1 MSAGGNTRRHH
12 PVVRIAA
19 VAACFAVLLVGMY
32 PFLRAMTQHGG
43 SDEDCY
49 VSDIEVIYR
58 QGAIYEVVG
67 TNYTDALT
75 RMNLPGTI
83 TEDMVGE
90 KVDIAPD
97 YGDVYSYAPLG
108 GRNGTAPA
116 ALYLLH
122 RTDEGH
128 EGEWWYLTF
137 SGFVAGDESG
147 HVEAETMLQ
156 VYGIQSA
163 DDIAAVCD
171 RRSGEQLLPPEA
183 FYDALLAS
191 SAWGREDFAERVGQ
205 HAECLCGSRGHPP
218 GDGLWPADQHDLLS
232 GDRFCQV
239 VRQLLPGGETAV
251 KGFCITEGGPCRAG
265 RALPYSCFFLSRKPL

>member
-1 MSAGGNTRRHH
+1 MKSEKLLEAMNDLPEELIAEANVRRRH
-12 PVVRIAA
+12 PLVRIAA
-19 VAACFAVLLVGMY
+19 VAACFVVLLVGMY
-32 PFLRAMTQHGG
+32 PFLRAMTEHGG
-43 SDEDCY
+43 SDDGCF
-49 VSDIEVIYR
+49 VSDRDVL
-58 QGAIYEVVG
+58 QLHGALYEIVG
-67 TNYTDALT
+67 THYETDLE
-75 RMNLPGTI
+75 RLHLPDAI

-90 KVDIAPD
+90 RVDTAPD
-97 YGDVYSYAPLG
+97 YGDVYAYVPLE

-128 EGEWWYLTF
+128 EGEWWYLAFT
-137 SGFVAGDESG
+137 GFVAGDESG

-191 SAWGREDFAERVGQ
+191 SAWGREDFAERVDSTLNAYAG
-205 HAECLCGSRGHPP
+205 AVGIRLETDCGLRTYMAYYPEIGFVKWFDSFYQVGK
-218 GDGLWPADQHDLLS
+218 LL
-232 GDRFCQV
+232 
-239 VRQLLPGGETAV
+239 
-251 KGFCITEGGPCRAG
+251 
-265 RALPYSCFFLSRKPL
+265 

>member
-1 MSAGGNTRRHH
+1 MKSEKLLEAMNDLPEELIAEANVRRRH
-12 PVVRIAA
+12 PLVRIAA
-19 VAACFAVLLVGMY
+19 VAACFVVLLVGMY
-32 PFLRAMTQHGG
+32 PFLRAMTEHGG

-67 TNYTDALT
+67 TNYASALE
-75 RMNLPGTI
+75 RLNLPDAI
-83 TEDMVGE
+83 TEDMIGE
-90 KVDIAPD
+90 RVDTAPD
-97 YGDVYSYAPLG
+97 YGDVYAYVPLE

-116 ALYLLH
+116 ALYLLR

-128 EGEWWYLTF
+128 EGEWWYLAFT
-137 SGFVAGDESG
+137 GFVAGDESG

-171 RRSGEQLLPPEA
+171 RRSGEQLLSLEA

-191 SAWGREDFAERVGQ
+191 SAWGREDFAERVDSTLNAYAG
-205 HAECLCGSRGHPP
+205 AVGIRLETDCGLRTNMTYYPEIGFVKWFDSFYQVGK
-218 GDGLWPADQHDLLS
+218 LL
-232 GDRFCQV
+232 
-239 VRQLLPGGETAV
+239 
-251 KGFCITEGGPCRAG
+251 
-265 RALPYSCFFLSRKPL
+265 

>member
-1 MSAGGNTRRHH
+1 MKSEKLLEAMNDLPEELIAEANVRRHH

-43 SDEDCY
+43 SDDGCY

-67 TNYTDALT
+67 TNYASALE
-75 RMNLPGTI
+75 RLNLPDAI
-83 TEDMVGE
+83 TEDMIGE
-90 KVDIAPD
+90 RVDTAPD
-97 YGDVYSYAPLG
+97 YGDVYAYVPLE

-116 ALYLLH
+116 ALYLLN

-137 SGFVAGDESG
+137 SGFTTIGNDND
-147 HVEAETMLQ
+147 HVEAETMFQ

-163 DDIAAVCD
+163 ADIAAVRD
-171 RRSGEQLLPPEA
+171 RRSGVPLLSPEA
-183 FYDALLAS
+183 FYEALLAAPS
-191 SAWGREDFAERVGQ
+191 FGWEDFHEQTSAVMNASAGAVGIRLETDWGLRTYLTYYPETGFLRWF
-205 HAECLCGSRGHPP
+205 ECYYQVG
-218 GDGLWPADQHDLLS
+218 DLL
-232 GDRFCQV
+232 
-239 VRQLLPGGETAV
+239 
-251 KGFCITEGGPCRAG
+251 
-265 RALPYSCFFLSRKPL
+265 